1 MRRRIKRL
9 VSSNL
14 FELAVALAITL
25 SIGLLVPEIC
35 WPRNHPLQPSVDAAQ
50 NALTLVFAAELSLR
64 FLAARRKSR
73 FWRECWLD
81 LLALVPTLR
90 VFRFFRLL
98 RLLRL
103 YRLAGVAS
111 RNGLLQRLL
120 LGRASEYALVAFFL
134 LFCLTAGT
142 LGLTHFENPNV
153 GTGKL
158 AQNFWISLFTL
169 AQAEYAA
176 QLPESLG
183 GKLVLLCL
191 ELSGLTLF
199 AVLTATASAFL
210 VDKLRDGTVLQQ
222 MHLEDLEDHVMICG
236 WNSGLESTIK
246 QLQTHPNFREREFV
260 VIADRPELPELS
272 EVPYRHRV
280 RLVRDDF
287 TRIEVLQKCN
297 VGQASVALIVS
308 DIAQGRTR
316 QDADA
321 RTVMAALTIEKLNPD
336 VYTCAELSNAMNESH
351 LRMGKVNEV
360 VITQDLAGHLLAR
373 AAVSPSSWRA
383 LHELVQPSTS
393 RPGFTS
399 YPVDPTLVGREFA
412 QLVGEWIVRPGV
424 LLVGVY
430 RPNGQ
435 TLLNPRRYQL
445 EAGDELVGIPADL
458 DFA

>member
-1 MRRRIKRL
+1 MRRRIKRF
-9 VSSNL
+9 VNSNL
-14 FELAVALAITL
+14 FELAVALAIIL
-25 SIGLLVPEIC
+25 SIGLLIPEIC
-35 WPRNHPLQPSVDAAQ
+35 WPHNHPVQPSVEAAQ
-50 NALTLVFAAELSLR
+50 NVLTLVFAAELSLR
-64 FLAARRKSR
+64 FLANRRKKR
-73 FWRECWLD
+73 FWREYWLD
-81 LLALVPTLR
+81 LLALMPTLR

-103 YRLAGVAS
+103 YRLAGFAS
-111 RNGLLQRLL
+111 RSGFLQRLL

-142 LGLTHFENPNV
+142 LGLTHFENPNA
-153 GTGKL
+153 GTDKL
-158 AQNFWISLFTL
+158 AQNFWLSLFTL

-176 QLPESLG
+176 QLPDSLG
-183 GKLVLLCL
+183 GKLVLFCL

-236 WNSGLESTIK
+236 WNSGLELTIK
-246 QLQTHPNFREREFV
+246 QLQMHPNFREREFV
-260 VIADRPELPELS
+260 VIADRPELPELAQ
-272 EVPYRHRV
+272 VPYRHRV

-412 QLVGEWIVRPGV
+412 QLVAEWIAGQGV

-430 RPNGQ
+430 RPSGQ

-445 EAGDELVGIPADL
+445 EAGDELVGIPAD
-458 DFA
+458 

>member
-1 MRRRIKRL
+1 MRKRLKRL
-9 VSSNL
+9 VTSNL
-14 FELAVALAITL
+14 FEVLVALAISL
-25 SIGLLVPEIC
+25 SIGLLIPEIC
-35 WPRNHPLQPSVDAAQ
+35 LPQHHPLQPIVDAAQ
-50 NALTLVFAAELSLR
+50 NALTLFFALELGLR
-64 FLAARRKSR
+64 FLATRRKRR
-73 FWRECWLD
+73 FWTEYSLD
-81 LLALVPTLR
+81 LLALIPMLR
-90 VFRFFRLL
+90 VARFFRLL

-111 RNGLLQRLL
+111 RNVFLQRLL

-142 LGLTHFENPNV
+142 LGLTHFENPNA
-153 GTGKL
+153 GTDKL
-158 AQNFWISLFTL
+158 AQNFWLSLFTV

-176 QLPESLG
+176 QLPGSLG

-210 VDKLRDGTVLQQ
+210 VDKLRNGTVLQQ

-246 QLQTHPNFREREFV
+246 QLQAHPNFREREFV
-260 VIADRPELPELS
+260 VIADRPELPELA
-272 EVPYRHRV
+272 EVPYRHKV

-287 TRIEVLQKCN
+287 TRIEALQKCN
-297 VGQASVALIVS
+297 VGQAAVALIVS

-351 LRMGKVNEV
+351 LRMGNVNEV

-383 LHELVQPSTS
+383 LHELVQPSS
-393 RPGFTS
+393 ARPGFTS
-399 YPVDPTLVGREFA
+399 YPVDPPLVGREFA
-412 QLVGEWIVRPGV
+412 QLVGEWIANQGI

-430 RPNGQ
+430 RPCGQ
-435 TLLNPRRYQL
+435 TLLNPRRYHL
-445 EAGDELVGIPADL
+445 EAGDELVGIPAEPGK
-458 DFA
+458 